1 MILQALVDYYETL
14 AEQGKIAKPGWG
26 KYKISYAVNLD
37 HQGHLLGILP
47 LETEKPRGKKMV
59 SVPQVL
65 SLPEGVKKS
74 SGIRAQFLWANAAYC
89 LGLPKSSKPASD
101 DENDVK
107 KWEKDK
113 KRSID
118 CFAAM
123 KELHLSI
130 LADVHTPIA
139 EALKAFFNSWNPE
152 TAEKNEVL
160 QPYLETNLLTANI
173 IYAVNGVY
181 VQDDEAVKAAW
192 DSYQNH
198 PDDDAVEGQCLVT
211 GKIAPIARI
220 HPNIKGVRGAQSSGA
235 SLVSFNKEA
244 FESYGHHQ
252 SYNAPVSTYAAF
264 AYTSTLNQLIADEKH
279 CKIIGDTTIVYWA
292 ADGEP
297 AYQDSFGCAAFDDG
311 ETIDDETL
319 DDLFNHI
326 RAGEAFDF
334 NGVPIHPENPFYVLG
349 LAPNAARLSVRFF
362 LRDTFGNFIN
372 HIRRHYERLE
382 IVKAPDSRKYLP
394 LWKLTLETV
403 NKNSKD
409 KAASPLL
416 AGAVMRSILA
426 DAPYPVSLYTNILLR
441 VKADQDNEDKHIY
454 KINSTKAAIIKAYL
468 LKNFPKGE
476 KATVALN
483 EESTSTPYVL
493 GRLFSV
499 LEEVQEKAYESE
511 NEPGKKLNS
520 TIKDRY
526 FNSAAATPGIV
537 FPVLLKLSNHHLRKL
552 NDKKKMPIKIHLIKE
567 ITDLEGKLN
576 MDGNPI
582 PSRLNLQDQGL
593 FILGYYHQNQKRYT
607 KKGENKNE

>member
-14 AEQGKIAKPGWG
+14 AQKGKIAKPGWG

-37 HQGHLLGILP
+37 YQGHVIGILS
-47 LETEKPRGKKMV
+47 LEQEETRGKKTV
-59 SVPQVL
+59 SVPQL
-65 SLPEGVKKS
+65 LYLPEGVKKAA
-74 SGIRAQFLWANAAYC
+74 GIRAQFLWANASYC
-89 LGLPKSSKPASD
+89 LGLPKKIKPDAESD
-101 DENDVK
+101 EAK
-107 KWEKDK
+107 KQWEKDK

-118 CFAAM
+118 CFAAT
-123 KELHLSI
+123 KKLHLSV
-130 LADVHTPIA
+130 LADVHTPAA
-139 EALKAFFNSWNPE
+139 EALKAFFNSWDPE
-152 TAEKNEVL
+152 TALTNAVL
-160 QPYLETNLLTANI
+160 QPYLDTNLLTANVT
-173 IYAVNGVY
+173 YAVDGVY
-181 VQDDEAVKAAW
+181 AR
-192 DSYQNH
+192 
-198 PDDDAVEGQCLVT
+198 DDDAIREAWDAHYDQPDEDAVIGQCLVT
-211 GKIAPIARI
+211 GKTAPIARI

-235 SLVSFNKEA
+235 AIVSFNKEA

-264 AYTSTLNQLIADEKH
+264 AYTTALNQLIADTKH
-279 CKIIGDTTIVYWA
+279 CKMIGDTTIVYWA

-297 AYQDSFGCAAFDDG
+297 AYQDSFGFAAFDDD
-311 ETIDDETL
+311 ETIDDATL
-319 DDLFNHI
+319 DDLFKHI

-372 HIRRHYERLE
+372 HIRNHYERLE
-382 IVKAPDSRKYLP
+382 IVKAPNAKQYLP
-394 LWKLTLETV
+394 LWKLMAETV

-409 KAASPLL
+409 KAASPLM

-426 DAPYPVSLYTNILLR
+426 DAPYPASLYSNILLR
-441 VKADQDNEDKHIY
+441 VKADQDNEEKHIY
-454 KINSTKAAIIKAYL
+454 KINSAKAAIIKAYL

-483 EESTSTPYVL
+483 EESTNKAYVL

-511 NEPGKKLNS
+511 TEPGKKLNS

-552 NDKKKMPIKIHLIKE
+552 NDKNKMPIKIHLIKK
-567 ITDLEGKLN
+567 ITDLEGKLK
-576 MDGNPI
+576 MDDNPI